1 MGDFS
6 SENCPAFGPH
16 LDERD
21 LSTRPT
27 VWSGK
32 GKASQREEV
41 WLSIVRDIGSPRSRR
56 LICYI
61 ASCERHG
68 AVRRGTGASQTRN
81 KSTGISLHTSI
92 E

>member
-1 MGDFS
+1 MIGDFS

-56 LICYI
+56 LICIHCCMY
-61 ASCERHG
+61 
-68 AVRRGTGASQTRN
+68 V
-81 KSTGISLHTSI
+81 I
-92 E
+92 ETWGVVWRDIVNESDKK

>member
-61 ASCERHG
+61 VSYERHMG
-68 AVRRGTGASQTRN
+68 R
-81 KSTGISLHTSI
+81 
-92 E
+92 